1 MERRERVFRMGI
13 SGSYG
18 GMNLGDEAILQ
29 VMLTELRRSLPVE
42 ITVFSRNPRDTLARH
57 RVERA
62 VPVRELSRGEVTPE
76 IAGLDLFIL
85 GGGGIL
91 YDAEAADY
99 LREVVIAEELDVPV
113 MVYAVSA
120 GPLQD
125 PEAQR
130 LVRNC
135 LNRAEVITVRERP
148 ARRLLEQIGVTREI
162 QVTADPALLL
172 QPEPLPPNAVDSEG
186 LSGRHRLVGVSVR
199 ERGTAAPD
207 MDEYHY
213 HTMLAN
219 AADYMIGRLDADLI
233 FVPMERKVLD
243 MQHSHAVIAQMA
255 HADRAAV
262 LKGEY
267 TPGQILSLVRHFA
280 FVVGMRLHFLMFA
293 AMQRVPFVALPYASK
308 VSGFLDTL
316 NIEMPPAKQVNA
328 GQLIAYIDRSW
339 DLRSAIQEK
348 IGQALPALQEQA
360 RRTSDIAAHLLMES
374 AARTQ
379 GTQYNLAP

>member
-1 MERRERVFRMGI
+1 MGI

-42 ITVFSRNPRDTLARH
+42 VTVFSRNPQDTLARH

-76 IAGLDLFIL
+76 IAPLDLFIL
-85 GGGGIL
+85 GGGGII

-99 LREVVIAEELDVPV
+99 LREVAIAEELGVPV

-130 LVRNC
+130 LARTT

-172 QPEPLPPNAVDSEG
+172 QPEPLPPNAIATEG
-186 LSGRHRLVGVSVR
+186 LSGRHRLVGISVR
-199 ERGTAAPD
+199 ERGAAAPD
-207 MDEYHY
+207 MDERHY

-219 AADYMIGRLDADLI
+219 AADYMIDRLDADLI

-243 MQHSHAVIAQMA
+243 MQHSHAIIAQMA

-267 TPGQILSLVRHFA
+267 TPGQILSLVGHFA

-293 AMQRVPFVALPYASK
+293 AMQQVPFVALPYASK
-308 VSGFLDTL
+308 VSGFLDAL
-316 NIEMPPAKQVNA
+316 DIEMPPAKQVNA

-339 DLRSAIQEK
+339 DMRNAIQEK
-348 IGQALPALQEQA
+348 IGQALPSLQEQA

-374 AARTQ
+374 AAKTPD
-379 GTQYNLAP
+379 TQYTLPPR